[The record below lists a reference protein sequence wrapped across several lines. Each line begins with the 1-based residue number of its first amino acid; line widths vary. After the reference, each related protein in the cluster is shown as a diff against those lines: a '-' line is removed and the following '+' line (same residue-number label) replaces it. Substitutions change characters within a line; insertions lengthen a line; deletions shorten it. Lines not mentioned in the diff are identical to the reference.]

1 MKAKYK
7 FLIFFFLLSVVCS
20 HLFAQEKHFIYIQAD
35 NKQPFYVILNGK
47 NYSSSSIGYIIL
59 SKLDNGN
66 YTITIGFPKN
76 IYPEQN
82 FDLSIDNRD
91 YGYALKNLGDKGW
104 GLFDLKTLDVVKANT
119 NTSER
124 NITAVQP
131 AKPNPFGEMLSDV
144 VNDSTLT
151 KNNVVSRIDTN
162 ASAANVEVDTVNK
175 QTAASAATNVE
186 GENTPD
192 STAVVTNAE
201 QEDDNTD
208 STAVAANET
217 TKQEENEDT
226 SASLSDFDTKG
237 IIKAEESNTTDGTN
251 LVFIDFNKSVNDT
264 IRVFIPSSASDSNR
278 SEETTVEPSTVTTTA
293 KTAAD
298 SNAIESLPKTNNPAP
313 ANNNIATLENI
324 TSSNDKGDSSSKEA
338 GKQVTNP
345 FYNGTVSNNN
355 DNANTEATQ
364 QTQTDSSTA
373 TATDKSMVRSSCDD
387 MANDKDITKL
397 KRKLVTETETDVMI
411 QTVKKGLKGKCIS
424 TDNVRELGRLFISD
438 ESRYSFFDAIYPY
451 VYDYG
456 DFSSLENQLFDNY
469 YRNRFK
475 ALLR

>member
-1 MKAKYK
+1 MKTKYK
-7 FLIFFFLLSVVCS
+7 FLIFFFLLMVVCS

-66 YTITIGFPKN
+66 YTITVGFPKN
-76 IYPEQN
+76 IYPEQK
-82 FDLSIDNRD
+82 FDLKVDSRD

-119 NTSER
+119 DTSAE
-124 NITAVQP
+124 NVATTQP

-151 KNNVVSRIDTN
+151 KNNAASGIDTN
-162 ASAANVEVDTVNK
+162 TSAAKVEVDTVST
-175 QTAASAATNVE
+175 QTASASTNVE
-186 GENTPD
+186 EEKTPD
-192 STAVVTNAE
+192 STTVATTTE
-201 QEDDNTD
+201 SEEDSNTD
-208 STAVAANET
+208 STAVAATET
-217 TKQEENEDT
+217 TKPEQNEDT

-264 IRVFIPSSASDSNR
+264 IRVFIPSNASDTN
-278 SEETTVEPSTVTTTA
+278 SEGTTAAASTVTTPVETSI
-293 KTAAD
+293 D
-298 SNAIESLPKTNNPAP
+298 SNEIASSSKTNNPAP
-313 ANNNIATLENI
+313 ASNNIATLDNI
-324 TSSNDKGDSSSKEA
+324 TSSSNGKEDSSSKEA

-345 FYNGTVSNNN
+345 FFNGTESNNK
-355 DNANTEATQ
+355 DNNAVTEQA
-364 QTQTDSSTA
+364 QTDSTSA
-373 TATDKSMVRSSCDD
+373 ISTDKSMVRSSCND
-387 MANDKDITKL
+387 MVSDKDITKL

-438 ESRYSFFDAIYPY
+438 ESRYTFFDAIYPS

-456 DFSSLENQLFDNY
+456 SFSSLENQLFDNY

-475 ALLR
+475 AMLR